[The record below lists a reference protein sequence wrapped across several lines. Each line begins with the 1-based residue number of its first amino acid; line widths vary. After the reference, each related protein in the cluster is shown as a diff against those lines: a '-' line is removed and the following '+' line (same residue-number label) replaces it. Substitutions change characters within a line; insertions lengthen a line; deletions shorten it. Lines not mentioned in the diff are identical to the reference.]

1 MKLSKLNPTRRLL
14 ICKADLNEAK
24 EQNKKMYEA
33 LKEATDL
40 LSLLMSYS
48 KIRPIKGVS
57 YPEGTHEKVI
67 EKTDKFL
74 YYKLRPLLNDLK
86 S

>member
-33 LKEATDL
+33 LNQAVLIIKQWHGKECFDIYFNNAPE
-40 LSLLMSYS
+40 M
-48 KIRPIKGVS
+48 KPIRSI
-57 YPEGTHEKVI
+57 
-67 EKTDKFL
+67 
-74 YYKLRPLLNDLK
+74 LNDLK